1 MDVGR
6 HGWMVGW
13 MHLCVRVGAC
23 LCVGVSVRVCVCGS
37 VCVCMHVYMC
47 DFTEITP
54 KSCIWRILK
63 GSEPD
68 VLNEL
73 IKTKTITVVLLVSS
87 RT

>member
-1 MDVGR
+1 MDGR
-6 HGWMVGW
+6 VDASVCEGG
-13 MHLCVRVGAC
+13 CVFV
-23 LCVGVSVRVCVCGS
+23 CVCFSTNVCVCGS

-54 KSCIWRILK
+54 KSCIWRILM

-73 IKTKTITVVLLVSS
+73 IKTKTITVVLLASS